1 MHYLELAGDHAT
13 DAFANEEAIA
23 SFRAALAVT
32 QRPADAD
39 AMAERAMAA
48 AAVRLRTRLANVLWR
63 TGRRE
68 EAKDEF
74 RAALRL
80 GDAVD
85 PLLRAHLYTRLG
97 RLELTSLDYEA
108 ATAAFDAAEALL
120 GDHPGD
126 GDGDDATADQWLEM
140 MIDGRADMHVMRF
153 EPDRALEV
161 LEAARPVLEA
171 HGTPARRY
179 VFDRLYTQQ
188 RLIRNRFLVDDADL
202 TRLRSSIQMAEHT
215 GEDKDLGYATHFLG
229 WGLWLR
235 GDLPEARR
243 QLQRGHDMAE
253 RMGETFLRAVS
264 LLWLTLTALRQHD
277 TEEVRV
283 LLPRAAAAVGN
294 ARHPAG
300 RDSGVPG
307 VARLAGR
314 LPGRGDEAGGPARAL
329 LS

>member
-1 MHYLELAGDHAT
+1 MRYLELAGDHAT

-39 AMAERAMAA
+39 AMANGPWRPPPCGCGPGSRTCCGAPAA
-48 AAVRLRTRLANVLWR
+48 ARRPRTNSAPRCDWA
-63 TGRRE
+63 TP
-68 EAKDEF
+68 
-74 RAALRL
+74 
-80 GDAVD
+80 VD

-126 GDGDDATADQWLEM
+126 GDGDGDATADQWLEM
-140 MIDGRADMHVMRF
+140 MIDGRADVHVMRF

-188 RLIRNRFLVDDADL
+188 RLIRNRFQVDDADL
-202 TRLRSSIQMAEHT
+202 ARLRSSLQMAEHT

-229 WGLWLR
+229 WA
-235 GDLPEARR
+235 PVAARR
-243 QLQRGHDMAE
+243 PAGGQ
-253 RMGETFLRAVS
+253 
-264 LLWLTLTALRQHD
+264 
-277 TEEVRV
+277 
-283 LLPRAAAAVGN
+283 AAAAER
-294 ARHPAG
+294 ATTWPSAWG
-300 RDSGVPG
+300 RPSCAPS
-307 VARLAGR
+307 ACSRS
-314 LPGRGDEAGGPARAL
+314 P
-329 LS
+329 